1 MWQAWKPQYTINVR
15 KVGDMNIHA
24 NLRKLR
30 NHSTWWI
37 PGSTNHGNTGW
48 ISADRRTEPTLNAYN
63 TRMLLSRLQM
73 IYHIQHLDLQLVVS
87 TDAMMHMANEEEPD
101 EFGPKPILSAL
112 LIGCGEQHRL
122 SSMDSDLE
130 AFSHYPTDV
139 SFAAL
144 AFQLTAFTNYLIEQ
158 FLSY

>member
-1 MWQAWKPQYTINVR
+1 M
-15 KVGDMNIHA
+15 HA
-24 NLRKLR
+24 QCKAQ
-30 NHSTWWI
+30 
-37 PGSTNHGNTGW
+37 P
-48 ISADRRTEPTLNAYN
+48 
-63 TRMLLSRLQM
+63 
-73 IYHIQHLDLQLVVS
+73 V
-87 TDAMMHMANEEEPD
+87 
-101 EFGPKPILSAL
+101 EFGPKPILSARF
-112 LIGCGEQHRL
+112 IRSGGQHRL

>member
-1 MWQAWKPQYTINVR
+1 
-15 KVGDMNIHA
+15 
-24 NLRKLR
+24 
-30 NHSTWWI
+30 
-37 PGSTNHGNTGW
+37 
-48 ISADRRTEPTLNAYN
+48 
-63 TRMLLSRLQM
+63 M
-73 IYHIQHLDLQLVVS
+73 IYHFRQLGLQLVNAIRS
-87 TDAMMHMANEEEPD
+87 TLQIERTAQPD

-112 LIGCGEQHRL
+112 LVGGGEQHRL

>member
-1 MWQAWKPQYTINVR
+1 M
-15 KVGDMNIHA
+15 
-24 NLRKLR
+24 
-30 NHSTWWI
+30 
-37 PGSTNHGNTGW
+37 
-48 ISADRRTEPTLNAYN
+48 PTLNAYN

-73 IYHIQHLDLQLVVS
+73 IYHSCYYELQLVYQIHIAKQA
-87 TDAMMHMANEEEPD
+87 TCKWQLG
-101 EFGPKPILSAL
+101 EFGPKSILSSFL
-112 LIGCGEQHRL
+112 NKNGEQHRL

>member
-1 MWQAWKPQYTINVR
+1 
-15 KVGDMNIHA
+15 
-24 NLRKLR
+24 
-30 NHSTWWI
+30 
-37 PGSTNHGNTGW
+37 
-48 ISADRRTEPTLNAYN
+48 
-63 TRMLLSRLQM
+63 M

>member
-1 MWQAWKPQYTINVR
+1 
-15 KVGDMNIHA
+15 
-24 NLRKLR
+24 
-30 NHSTWWI
+30 
-37 PGSTNHGNTGW
+37 
-48 ISADRRTEPTLNAYN
+48 
-63 TRMLLSRLQM
+63 M
-73 IYHIQHLDLQLVVS
+73 IYHFHYFELQLVNQERK
-87 TDAMMHMANEEEPD
+87 ALQAKRKWKLD
-101 EFGPKPILSAL
+101 EFGPKSILSAFL
-112 LIGCGEQHRL
+112 NGNGEQHRL